1 MARRKEDNDVIR
13 DAVGVLSLAAW
24 VIRAEGEHDLVLR
37 VEDARGLAYVLDS
50 IRDELFS
57 IMEQG

>member
-13 DAVGVLSLAAW
+13 DAVRVCSLAAW
-24 VIRAEGEHDLVLR
+24 VIKAENEAEKALQDDDV
-37 VEDARGLAYVLDS
+37 RGLGYALDS
-50 IRDELFS
+50 IKNELIG